1 MNISRGYLVQFYS
14 PNRPINHIPL
24 KFIAAY
30 FSHRTDQSTF
40 PPSIKLKSTYCPQ
53 LAELGVTE
61 GGERLAGRE
70 QVICLIDNLLEVY
83 VTAYCVGIYKKQQGT
98 GEIFNDGSN
107 SL

>member
-1 MNISRGYLVQFYS
+1 M
-14 PNRPINHIPL
+14 
-24 KFIAAY
+24 
-30 FSHRTDQSTF
+30 
-40 PPSIKLKSTYCPQ
+40 
-53 LAELGVTE
+53 TE